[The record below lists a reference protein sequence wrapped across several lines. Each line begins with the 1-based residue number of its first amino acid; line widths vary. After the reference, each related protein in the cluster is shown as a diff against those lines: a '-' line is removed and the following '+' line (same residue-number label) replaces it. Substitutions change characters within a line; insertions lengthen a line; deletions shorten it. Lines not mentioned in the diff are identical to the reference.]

1 MPLPVIAFF
10 PWLVGLFASV
20 MGGLFTWVTVFV
32 GARLAFKFVLITSYL
47 LAVATITAAIAI
59 TVKAMIIGIQTT
71 MPTTLGVATY
81 FLPNNIN
88 AVVGV
93 YVGMRVSFSLYAWAK
108 DRLTAIAI
116 LAS

>member
-1 MPLPVIAFF
+1 MPLPIVAAF

-20 MGGLFTWVTVFV
+20 MGSLFTWVTTFIA
-32 GARLAFKFVLITSYL
+32 GRFAFKFVLITSYL
-47 LAVATITAAIAI
+47 IAVATITAGIAI
-59 TVKAMIIGIQTT
+59 TIKALIIGIQTT

-88 AVVGV
+88 AVIGV
-93 YVGMRVSFSLYAWAK
+93 YVSIRVSFSLYAWAK
-108 DRLTAIAI
+108 ERLTAIAI